1 LPSKIAVRSYRWL
14 RLKLPGRLS
23 VGLAHLAYLP
33 YTLRRGESPREF
45 VEESVIERLATT
57 NAPLSEVG
65 VGLSERV
72 IEIPWVIRRLDERGG
87 RRVLDVGTA
96 FSPMVYKRL
105 LIRRRETIDVADLAE
120 THIPGLR
127 SHIADVR
134 ALPFEAESFDVV
146 ICISTLEHIGMIN
159 SQYEIESGGGG
170 DLDAL
175 RELGR
180 VARRLLVTVPG
191 GADADMG
198 WQRQYSPQTFR
209 RLVATAGLHVAR
221 LEVFVHEPNSGWAA
235 AAEDSITDRSYG
247 DGSVAAAASI
257 CTELVRP

>member
-1 LPSKIAVRSYRWL
+1 LPSRIAVRSYRWL
-14 RLKLPGRLS
+14 RLKLPGPLS
-23 VGLAHLAYLP
+23 VGLGRLAYLP
-33 YTLRRGESPREF
+33 YALRRGESPREF
-45 VEESVIERLATT
+45 LEESVIERLATT
-57 NAPLSEVG
+57 DAPLLEVG
-65 VGLSERV
+65 AGLSERV
-72 IEIPWVIRRLDERGG
+72 IEIPWVMRRLDDRGA

-134 ALPFEAESFDVV
+134 ELPFETGSFDVA

-159 SQYEIESGGGG
+159 SQYEIDSGGGG

-180 VARRLLVTVPG
+180 VARRVLVTVPG

-209 RLVATAGLHVAR
+209 RLVANAGLHVAQ
-221 LEVFVHEPNSGWAA
+221 LDVFVHDPDSGWAPA
-235 AAEDSITDRSYG
+235 TEASIGDRSYG

-257 CTELVRP
+257 CTELARP